1 LVDAKYKVAA
11 EGRGLEITAGTVP
24 CGVAMTGLQ
33 PVGPNVYGSG
43 STKKP
48 SWADLSEDI
57 DFSDDTGEEF
67 NFGFVALRQSVVGSA
82 GAEENEEKS
91 TSASSP
97 LLHGEEKN
105 EAYPLPLSM
114 EPAVPALAAECWG
127 WRAPDVE
134 TPSED
139 ERHWQVASSGS
150 ASSSLRGEGPAPTV
164 NGGTDAVERGPA
176 WSVGSLAHASGDCR
190 PCIFFPKS
198 VGCDNGR
205 DCLYCHCD
213 DHTPRVRHRRHLQRR
228 RRRRRPLGTMPE
240 AGDEDDADGGNDGAS
255 TSFDSSA
262 PSAQELSP
270 SGRGRG
276 NRHSEDDLRPQ
287 RTTATDCEQ
296 QPAGEETVKR
306 RIAETLST
314 LFAPFLGT
322 TAADEDRS
330 PRIQGHGGG
339 GDSPPPRLLRSVTA
353 RRAQAAVATAYPW
366 QKEAQ
371 TPSDDERAWLGC
383 GSRLS
388 QRQ

>member
-1 LVDAKYKVAA
+1 
-11 EGRGLEITAGTVP
+11 
-24 CGVAMTGLQ
+24 MTGLQ
-33 PVGPNVYGSG
+33 PVGPYGYGSG

-48 SWADLSEDI
+48 SWADLSEDM
-57 DFSDDTGEEF
+57 DFSDDTGEEL
-67 NFGFVALRQSVVGSA
+67 NFGFVTLRQSVVGSA

-105 EAYPLPLSM
+105 GACPGPLSM

-139 ERHWQVASSGS
+139 ERLWQVASSVS
-150 ASSSLRGEGPAPTV
+150 ASSSVR
-164 NGGTDAVERGPA
+164 GTDAVERGPA

-190 PCIFFPKS
+190 PCIFFPKL

-240 AGDEDDADGGNDGAS
+240 AGDEDGADGGNYGAS

-270 SGRGRG
+270 SRRGRG
-276 NRHSEDDLRPQ
+276 NRHSEDGLRPQ

-296 QPAGEETVKR
+296 HVAGEETVKR
-306 RIAETLST
+306 RIAQTLST

-322 TAADEDRS
+322 SAADEHRP
-330 PRIQGHGGG
+330 PRARGEGGG

-353 RRAQAAVATAYPW
+353 RRAQAAVATAHPW